1 MVLFQTKYAKTNLT
15 GRIGHSATFAWT
27 FSGGVDTVTWGL
39 ANDAG
44 TDIDKMLVSLDVLNA
59 NVVQPGLVPG
69 AYRGRVNGTRTGG
82 SSSGQASFTLYDVT
96 KNDERFYGCSLT
108 PDGPD
113 GLRISDFVQL
123 VVVGM

>member
-1 MVLFQTKYAKTNLT
+1 MLFQTKYAKTNLR
-15 GRIGHSATFAWT
+15 GRIGHSVTFAWT
-27 FSGGVDTVTWGL
+27 FSGGVDTVSWGL
-39 ANDAG
+39 ANNAG
-44 TDIDKMLVSLDVLNA
+44 SDIDKMLVSLDVLNA

-82 SSSGQASFTLYDVT
+82 SSFGQASFILYDVT

-108 PDGPD
+108 GDGPD
-113 GLRISDFVQL
+113 GLTIFDFVEL